1 MNKDK
6 AFVEQMKKRV
16 EKELAARET
25 EVVSF
30 WKQELDT
37 ILHKKPESLSAM
49 QQDMQKLSERM
60 ENRLQILKRSSAF

>member
-6 AFVEQMKKRV
+6 AFIEHMKKKV
-16 EKELAARET
+16 EKELSARET

-37 ILHKKPESLSAM
+37 ILHKKAESLSAM
-49 QQDMQKLSERM
+49 QQDIQKLSARM
-60 ENRLQILKRSSAF
+60 ENRLQVLKRTSAF